1 MFKKL
6 LNRFFDSNEK
16 QIKKMNPIVMLV
28 NELEATIAPLSDEAL
43 REKTQSFRDA
53 LAKEEV
59 SLKEIL
65 PEAFAVIRE
74 MIKRV
79 TGERAFDVQL
89 VGALVLQD
97 GKIAEMK
104 TGEGKTLVATI
115 AAYLNALLGNGV
127 HVVTVN
133 DYLARRDA
141 GWYGK
146 ALNKLGLTIGCIT
159 HESGMILDVEYFD
172 QKHAQDER
180 LAHLKPCARKE
191 AYEADITYGT
201 NNEFGF
207 DYLRDNMVTSLADK
221 VQRPL
226 FYAIVDEVDSILI
239 DEARTPLIIS
249 SAASEAV
256 ENYTKFSRAV
266 ATLQEEIDYELDE
279 KAHSALINDSGIS
292 KVERFLGI
300 SGLYNDMS
308 LAFHLE
314 AALKAK
320 ALFKLD
326 KDYIIKEGEIVIVDE
341 FTGRLMPGRR
351 YSEGLHQAIEA
362 KEGVKIQRESR
373 TMATITFQN
382 YFRMY
387 EKIAGMTGTAETEAE
402 EFIKIYE
409 LDVVVIPTNRPVQR
423 LDQHDLIYKTERE
436 KYQAIAEDVKE
447 RRKKGQPVLLGTIS
461 VEKNEKMS
469 ESLRRAG
476 VPHEILNAKNHEREA
491 EIIANAGLK
500 GAVTL
505 ATNMAGRGTDI
516 KLTDDIKAVG
526 GLYVIGSERH
536 EARRIDNQL
545 RGRSGRQG
553 DPGESRFY
561 VSLDD
566 DLMRVFG
573 GDKVKN
579 VMEKIGLPD
588 GQPIEHGLVSKSLEN
603 AQKRVEGYNFD
614 TRKHLVDYD
623 DVMNKQREVIYA
635 LRNKIL
641 SIADQQEIIGEEE
654 EIEESHTEEVNA
666 TLHKALTQATTLRG
680 IIDIMITDHVD
691 TILLESVRD
700 DEEGMD
706 WDNVLKHL
714 MAIIP
719 FNPSQNKDDILNP
732 LKAAK
737 TNTEIKEAA
746 LHLFTKI
753 YDVKSE
759 NYGQELMQGF
769 ERFVLLQS
777 IDRLWVEH
785 LDTMADLRE
794 GISLRSYSQR
804 DPLVVYKSE
813 GFKLFQ
819 QMLDLLIE
827 NVVKAVYRGQINVA
841 PKKEDTLIG
850 NVPKREGVV
859 PKEKPGPNDPCS
871 CGSGKKY
878 KKCHGKV

>member
-732 LKAAK
+732 LKASK